1 MPVPARGESRRGLPP
16 CPHGGSPEARQS
28 RGERP
33 GRDACTPCPACMRNR
48 PAALSGCP
56 SSPAPSPSERCL
68 SRGRWRLTQ
77 APRLL
82 AMPSDEMLMKPAGRR
97 RRFITPCA
105 AMAKRSLLSGL
116 RNPSALACE
125 GASPSVKARPG
136 QPDERKG
143 AQHAAGRP
151 RPGACLPPAVPGS
164 QHRRVD
170 ACGRDPIAARHAAA
184 RSGAIRP
191 DPSGRPE
198 AKRGTRGGWR
208 GGVGE
213 GAGCR
218 ASPRG
223 TARPGTGSAR
233 IARGRPCPPPA

>member
-1 MPVPARGESRRGLPP
+1 MPVPARGESRRGPPP

-68 SRGRWRLTQ
+68 SRGRWQLTQ

-82 AMPSDEMLMKPAGRR
+82 AMPPDEMPMKPRREAEALHHAMRSHGEATPSVWPAEPLGIPPVSGRA
-97 RRFITPCA
+97 FA
-105 AMAKRSLLSGL
+105 AAAR
-116 RNPSALACE
+116 E
-125 GASPSVKARPG
+125 GASPSVKAQPR

-164 QHRRVD
+164 PHRRVD

-184 RSGAIRP
+184 RSGLIRP

-198 AKRGTRGGWR
+198 AKRGT
-208 GGVGE
+208 
-213 GAGCR
+213 
-218 ASPRG
+218 
-223 TARPGTGSAR
+223 
-233 IARGRPCPPPA
+233 